1 MKPNPN
7 PDDELVEFVDRL
19 LDGKTSGYALSA
31 DEGQRDLEETIV
43 RLHRAF
49 PIEGLGQQT
58 LKRMQKEIRAAA
70 RDTGS
75 FPRPAWQSRTS
86 RQRLVLV
93 LTGLIVLAA
102 VFVVLPFVPAG
113 GGIEGTAG
121 LDSKGIVLLLALGG
135 VIGLLIGLN
144 RRK

>member
-31 DEGQRDLEETIV
+31 NEDQRALEETVV
-43 RLHRAF
+43 RLNRAF
-49 PIEGLGQQT
+49 PNEGLDQQT
-58 LKRMQKEIRAAA
+58 LRRMQKSLRTAA

-86 RQRLVLV
+86 RQRLVMV
-93 LTGLIVLAA
+93 LAAVVVLAA
-102 VFVVLPFVPAG
+102 VFIVLPFLPAG
-113 GGIEGTAG
+113 GSIEGAAG
-121 LDSKGIVLLLALGG
+121 LDSKGIVLLLACGG